1 MLLKPIPPISSTSK
15 VGQRIHLEHHSL
27 FMGECRYPSGKE
39 VRIRDRSGKQVLKQ
53 PVGYRCI
60 LLQQPCKGPDTLHTA
75 TFHIRRKEC
84 VDECGR
90 GSQPRLGYINQCHS
104 ILTRDFR
111 WDLTANY
118 GVYKN
123 KVVKLADG
131 VPYLEILNSGG
142 SGIKIQAVEG
152 QPMGDIYAQVPQ
164 VNENGEYLVSD
175 KGFTSTKPNCRK
187 SATSIRQA

>member
-1 MLLKPIPPISSTSK
+1 MPSWWNYGKLRLSYGIVGNAPETYTANIVYEQGSDNGFTWNTIPL
-15 VGQRIHLEHHSL
+15 H
-27 FMGECRYPSGKE
+27 GECRYPSGKE
-39 VRIRDRSGKQVLKQ
+39 VRIRDRSGKQVFKQ
-53 PVGYRCI
+53 PVGYRYI
-60 LLQQPCKGPDTLHTA
+60 LLQQPCKGPDTLHAA

-90 GSQPRLGYINQCHS
+90 VANHGWDISISATP

-152 QPMGDIYAQVPQ
+152 QPMGDIYAQVP
-164 VNENGEYLVSD
+164 
-175 KGFTSTKPNCRK
+175 R
-187 SATSIRQA
+187 

>member
-1 MLLKPIPPISSTSK
+1 MNVGEVANHGWDISIS
-15 VGQRIHLEHHSL
+15 
-27 FMGECRYPSGKE
+27 
-39 VRIRDRSGKQVLKQ
+39 
-53 PVGYRCI
+53 
-60 LLQQPCKGPDTLHTA
+60 A
-75 TFHIRRKEC
+75 T
-84 VDECGR
+84 
-90 GSQPRLGYINQCHS
+90 P

-175 KGFTSTKPNCRK
+175 KGLYLNQTELQKVGNINPAGVGVYSTLSPTRMYSSISVSTSASEEMLSTK
-187 SATSIRQA
+187 